1 MPPDE
6 HLREGQTFARY
17 QIVRLLGEGGM
28 GAVYEAIH
36 PVLKKRFA
44 IKTLLPSIA
53 QMAEAR
59 ARFLREG
66 EAASRISHPHVVDV
80 TDVGTEDGVP
90 YLVMEYLDGKTL
102 GQLLGTRGPPE
113 IRETIDLLLPVL
125 SAVSAGHDH
134 GVVHRDLKPQ

>member
-1 MPPDE
+1 MAANDRLAE
-6 HLREGQTFARY
+6 NQLFGKYR
-17 QIVRLLGEGGM
+17 IVRLMGEGGM

-90 YLVMEYLDGKTL
+90 YLVMEYLDGQTL
-102 GQLLGTRGPPE
+102 GQLLGTRGRLE
-113 IRETIDLLLPVL
+113 I
-125 SAVSAGHDH
+125 
-134 GVVHRDLKPQ
+134 